1 MLSFSS
7 TESAEAKGRAHV
19 LTPAFISHF
28 DHVNHSM
35 QNLLEEETSHSP
47 PPVVVALTQKQLA
60 WTIAVVLVL
69 LVLNLVSAKIIDS
82 LARYRSGDE
91 YYRLRVI
98 LDTTLLG
105 LMHAQLPMAWIWLRM
120 HVAARSFR
128 LVFGWLIPSV
138 VIASFNVSVVIF
150 DRRAWDWE
158 QLAVFGLMM
167 YFLFLLTGWLINL
180 FVFRCK
186 LSHLWA
192 LSKRHSQFAIGD
204 LLSVTFVAAMVMGEF
219 MLIRESIPW
228 PNLYALIPVSLV
240 MGFPAIGAATIAT
253 LALGCFYSPKS
264 VRFMWMFAVLVIL
277 GPTLVVGIPVLL
289 RAVGIDALI
298 STNAAIW
305 TFAATLMLLFP
316 TLPQVARL
324 SQP

>member
-1 MLSFSS
+1 
-7 TESAEAKGRAHV
+7 
-19 LTPAFISHF
+19 
-28 DHVNHSM
+28 M
-35 QNLLEEETSHSP
+35 QDLLEEETSPSP

-60 WTIAVVLVL
+60 WTIAIVLVL
-69 LVLNLVSAKIIDS
+69 LVLNFFSSMIMDS
-82 LARYRSGDE
+82 LARFRSGDE
-91 YYRLRVI
+91 YYRLREI
-98 LDTTLLG
+98 LNQALLG
-105 LMHAQLPMAWIWLRM
+105 LMLAQLPMAWIWLRM
-120 HVAARSFR
+120 HVAARSLR

-150 DRRAWDWE
+150 DRRPWDWE
-158 QLAVFGLMM
+158 QLAVFGLMT

-192 LSKRHSQFAIGD
+192 LSKRHSQFAIVD

-305 TFAATLMLLFP
+305 TFAATLMLLFL

>member
-1 MLSFSS
+1 
-7 TESAEAKGRAHV
+7 
-19 LTPAFISHF
+19 
-28 DHVNHSM
+28 M
-35 QNLLEEETSHSP
+35 QDLLEEETSHSP

-69 LVLNLVSAKIIDS
+69 LVLNLVSSMIMDS
-82 LARYRSGDE
+82 LARFRSGDE
-91 YYRLRVI
+91 YYRLRAI
-98 LDTTLLG
+98 LDQTYLG
-105 LMHAQLPMAWIWLRM
+105 LMLAQLPMAWIWLRV
-120 HVAARSFR
+120 HVAARSLR
-128 LVFGWLIPSV
+128 LVFGWLIPNIISASV
-138 VIASFNVSVVIF
+138 CISTMRPDLIA
-150 DRRAWDWE
+150 WEWE

-167 YFLFLLTGWLINL
+167 YFLFLLTGWFINL

-204 LLSVTFVAAMVMGEF
+204 LLSVTFVAAMVTGEF

-228 PNLYALIPVSLV
+228 PNLHVLITPSLV
-240 MGFPAIGAATIAT
+240 LVFAAIGAATIAT
-253 LALGCFYSPKS
+253 LALGCIYSPKS
-264 VRFMWMFAVLVIL
+264 IRFMWMFAMLVIL
-277 GPTLVVGIPVLL
+277 GPTLVVGIPVLT

-324 SQP
+324 SP